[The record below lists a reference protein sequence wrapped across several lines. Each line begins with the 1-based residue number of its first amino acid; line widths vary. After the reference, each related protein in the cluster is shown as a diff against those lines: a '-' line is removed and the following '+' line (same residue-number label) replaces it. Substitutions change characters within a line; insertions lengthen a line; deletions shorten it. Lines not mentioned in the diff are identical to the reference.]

1 MQKVF
6 KTISVCRLKMSIK
19 KFFKELFTD
28 SHPDRDGVVTYGFEE
43 P

>member
-1 MQKVF
+1 MNV
-6 KTISVCRLKMSIK
+6 K

-28 SHPDRDGVVTYGFEE
+28 RHPEKEGVVTYGFEE